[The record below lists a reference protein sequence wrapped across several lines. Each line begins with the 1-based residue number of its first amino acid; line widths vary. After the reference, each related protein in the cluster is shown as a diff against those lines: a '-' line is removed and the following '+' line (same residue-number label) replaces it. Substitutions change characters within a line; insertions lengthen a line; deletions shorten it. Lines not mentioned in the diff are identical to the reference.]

1 LFTDEKINEPI
12 CGAGVTEK
20 ESHLDFTFSG
30 LSFMQPTRLTPLART
45 LRQLLLGA
53 SLSFGALPLALADDA
68 KSYHIAPSSLE
79 TALNQFGRQAGV
91 LISFGSQ
98 VTQGVQSRGLE
109 GNYTTEQG
117 LNALLEGTGLQARAE
132 GDKAFSVQP
141 TIDAPLEL
149 DASKIVGD
157 WLGDAA
163 QINVFEHPGAR
174 DVIRREAFE
183 RQGATQARDVLNR
196 IPGVNAPDNNGTGS
210 HDMALN
216 FGIRGLNPRLA
227 SRSTVLMD
235 GIPVPFAP
243 YGQPQLSF
251 APISMGN
258 MDAVDV
264 VRGGGAVRYG
274 PQNVGG
280 VVNFVTRA
288 IPDEPTVKGGFQ
300 TETSPSS
307 SHDGFK
313 TTGNLLAGGTADN
326 GLGGAVLYSGTR
338 GGDWREHSD
347 TEIDDL
353 ILKGNY
359 QLDDANSLN
368 AMAQYYEGKADMPGG
383 LSVADYD
390 ADPYQSTR
398 PKDQFWGRRTM
409 FNFGYRYQQDRREFT
424 ASTFFTKTLR
434 SGYLD
439 QGTFL
444 SLSPREYWV
453 RGLETRF
460 AQGFDLGPT
469 RHEVGVGYRY
479 INEAGHELRYR
490 TPIASNQ
497 YPTTNSRNDRDTRG
511 GTEANALF
519 LDDRIDIGQ
528 WTITPGIRYEMIDSQ
543 QTNNLTDQKYK
554 GDYNTALPALNVL
567 YHLSDSWNLYAN
579 TEGSFGSVQYS
590 QMPNRVTSGEVKP
603 EKARTWELG
612 TRYDNGALRAE
623 IGAFLINF
631 DNQYESNQTNDSVI
645 ARGETRHQGIE
656 TSINYALDDLSPT
669 LAGFDVYATYAY
681 VDATIREDGPN
692 KGNRVPFSSKH
703 KGTLG
708 LGYTEGAWKLN
719 LDSSYQSDQ
728 FADNANTSSE
738 SADGSTGKIPGYM
751 LFSSRAAYDFGPK
764 LSDLN
769 VAVGV
774 KNIFNHQYFTRSFDD
789 NNKGKYVGEPRT
801 VYVQTSVAF

>member
-1 LFTDEKINEPI
+1 MSVRPSRLSPLSRSLRHIIF
-12 CGAGVTEK
+12 GAG
-20 ESHLDFTFSG
+20 
-30 LSFMQPTRLTPLART
+30 LSLCAAPLVQAAEVGSKT
-45 LRQLLLGA
+45 
-53 SLSFGALPLALADDA
+53 
-68 KSYHIAPSSLE
+68 YHIAPSPLE
-79 TALNQFGRQAGV
+79 NALNQFGRESGV

-98 VTQGVQSRGLE
+98 ITSGLQSRGLE
-109 GNYTTEQG
+109 GDYTTEQG
-117 LNALLEGTGLQARAE
+117 LAALLEGTGL
-132 GDKAFSVQP
+132 KASANGQDSFTLQP
-141 TIDAPLEL
+141 VNSAQVSGPIEL
-149 DASKIVGD
+149 GASNVVGD
-157 WLGDAA
+157 WLGEA
-163 QINVFEHPGAR
+163 QQTDVFEHPGAR
-174 DVIRREAFE
+174 DVIRREEME
-183 RQGATQARDVLNR
+183 RMGATSARDVLNR
-196 IPGVNAPDNNGTGS
+196 IPGVNAPENNGTGS

-280 VVNFVTRA
+280 IVNFVTRA
-288 IPDEPTVKGGFQ
+288 IPDAPTLKGGLQ
-300 TETSPSS
+300 TETSPTS

-313 TTGNLLAGGTADN
+313 TTSNLLAGGTADN
-326 GLGGAVLYSGTR
+326 GLGGALLYSGVR

-347 TEIDDL
+347 TQIDDL
-353 ILKGNY
+353 ILKGKY
-359 QLDDANSLN
+359 QIDDANSLN
-368 AMAQYYEGKADMPGG
+368 AMAQYYEGEADMPGG
-383 LSVADYD
+383 LSTADYD

-398 PKDQFWGRRTM
+398 QKDKFWGRRTLV
-409 FNFGYRYQQDRREFT
+409 NFGYRFEEDARVFT
-424 ASTFFTKTLR
+424 ANTFFTKTLR

-439 QGTFL
+439 QGSFV

-460 AQGFDLGPT
+460 SQGFALGDSW
-469 RHEVGVGYRY
+469 HEVGVGYRY
-479 INEAGHELRYR
+479 INEAGHEMRYR
-490 TPIASNQ
+490 ESTASDLL
-497 YPTTNSRNDRDTRG
+497 PTTASRNDRDTRG
-511 GTEANALF
+511 STEAHAIY
-519 LDDRIDIGQ
+519 LDDRIDIGK
-528 WTITPGIRYEMIDSQ
+528 WTITPGIRYEMIDTAQ
-543 QTNNLTDQKYK
+543 NNNLTNIKYK
-554 GDYNTALPALNVL
+554 GDYTTALPALNVL
-567 YHLSDSWNLYAN
+567 YHLTDSWNLYAN

-590 QMPNRVTSGEVKP
+590 QMPNRVAGGEVEP

-631 DNQYESNQTNDSVI
+631 DNQYESNQTNDTVI

-656 TSINYALDDLSPT
+656 TSVNYALDGLSPA
-669 LAGFDVYATYAY
+669 LAGFDVYATYAF

-692 KGNRVPFSSKH
+692 KGNRVPFASRH

-708 LGYTEGAWKLN
+708 LGYTDGPWKLN
-719 LDSSYQSDQ
+719 LDSSFQSAQ
-728 FADNANTSSE
+728 FADNANTDTE
-738 SADGSTGKIPGYM
+738 SADGSTGRIPGYM
-751 LFSSRAAYDFGPK
+751 LFSSRAAYDFGPQ

-774 KNIFNHQYFTRSFDD
+774 KNILNRQYYTRSFDD

-801 VYVQTSVAF
+801 LYVQTSLAF

>member
-1 LFTDEKINEPI
+1 MSPR
-12 CGAGVTEK
+12 
-20 ESHLDFTFSG
+20 
-30 LSFMQPTRLTPLART
+30 PTRLSPLTRT
-45 LRQLLLGA
+45 LRHVLFGA
-53 SLSFGALPLALADDA
+53 SLSITAGSMAFADGAPARA
-68 KSYHIAPSSLE
+68 YHIAPSELE
-79 TALNQFGRQAGV
+79 TALNQFGREAGV
-91 LISFGSQ
+91 LISYGSN
-98 VTQGVQSRGLE
+98 VTSGLKTRGLQ
-109 GNYTTEQG
+109 GSYTTEQA
-117 LNALLEGTGLQARAE
+117 LAALLEGTGLKAQGDGQGGFTLQPADTTQAS
-132 GDKAFSVQP
+132 G
-141 TIDAPLEL
+141 PLEL
-149 DASKIVGD
+149 GASTVVGD
-157 WLGDAA
+157 WLGEA
-163 QINVFEHPGAR
+163 QQTNVFEHPGAR
-174 DVIRREAFE
+174 DVIRREEFE
-183 RQGATQARDVLNR
+183 RAGATSAREVLNR
-196 IPGVNAPDNNGTGS
+196 IPGVNAPENNGTGS

-227 SRSTVLMD
+227 ARSTVLMD

-251 APISMGN
+251 APVSMGN

-280 VVNFVTRA
+280 IVNFVTRA
-288 IPDEPTVKGGFQ
+288 IPDAPTLKGGIQ

-326 GLGGAVLYSGTR
+326 GLGGAILYSGVR

-347 TEIDDL
+347 TQIDDL
-353 ILKGNY
+353 ILKGKY
-359 QLDDANSLN
+359 QIDEANSLN
-368 AMAQYYEGKADMPGG
+368 AEAQYYEGEADMPGG

-398 PKDQFWGRRTM
+398 LKDKFWGRRTM
-409 FNFGYRYQQDRREFT
+409 FNVGYRYQGDAREFT
-424 ASTFFTKTLR
+424 VNSFFTKTLR

-439 QGTFL
+439 QGSFV

-460 AQGFDLGPT
+460 AQGFALGAT
-469 RHEVGVGYRY
+469 QHEVGVGYRY
-479 INEAGHELRYR
+479 INEAGHELRFR
-490 TPIASNQ
+490 ENTALNLL
-497 YPTTNSRNDRDTRG
+497 PTTDSRNDRDTRG
-511 GTEANALF
+511 STEAHAF
-519 LDDRIDIGQ
+519 FVDDRIDIGK
-528 WTITPGIRYEMIDSQ
+528 WTFTPGIRYEMIDSA
-543 QTNNLTDQKYK
+543 QTNNLTHVKYQ

-567 YHLSDSWNLYAN
+567 YHMTENWNLYAN

-590 QMPNRVTSGEVKP
+590 QMPNRVAGGEVKP

-612 TRYDNGALRAE
+612 TRYDNGNLRAE

-631 DNQYESNQTNDSVI
+631 DNQYESNQTNDTVI
-645 ARGETRHQGIE
+645 ARGQTRHQGIE
-656 TSINYALDDLSPT
+656 TSVNYALDGLSPI
-669 LAGFDVYATYAY
+669 LSGFDVYATYAY

-708 LGYTEGAWKLN
+708 VAYTDGPWKLN
-719 LDSSYQSDQ
+719 LDSSYQSSQ
-728 FADNANTSSE
+728 FADNANTSTE
-738 SADGSTGKIPGYM
+738 SADGSTGRIPGYM
-751 LFSSRAAYDFGPK
+751 LFSSRAAYDFGPQM
-764 LSDLN
+764 SDLN

-774 KNIFNHQYFTRSFDD
+774 KNLLNHEYFTRSYDD

-801 VYVQTSVAF
+801 LYVQTSVSF

>member
-1 LFTDEKINEPI
+1 MSVRPSRLSPLSRSLRHIVF
-12 CGAGVTEK
+12 GAG
-20 ESHLDFTFSG
+20 
-30 LSFMQPTRLTPLART
+30 LSLCSVPLVHA
-45 LRQLLLGA
+45 A
-53 SLSFGALPLALADDA
+53 EADS
-68 KSYHIAPSSLE
+68 KTYHIAPSPLE
-79 TALNQFGRQAGV
+79 NALNQFGREAGV

-98 VTQGVQSRGLE
+98 VTSGLQSRGLE
-109 GNYTTEQG
+109 GQYTPEQG
-117 LNALLEGTGLQARAE
+117 LAALLEGTGLQANPD
-132 GDKAFSVQP
+132 GQDGFTLQP
-141 TIDAPLEL
+141 VSAQANGPVEL
-149 DASKIVGD
+149 GASTIVGD
-157 WLGDAA
+157 WLGEA
-163 QINVFEHPGAR
+163 QQTDVFEHPGAR
-174 DVIRREAFE
+174 DVIRREEIE
-183 RQGATQARDVLNR
+183 RMGASTAREVLNR
-196 IPGVNAPDNNGTGS
+196 IPGVNAPENNGTGS

-288 IPDEPTVKGGFQ
+288 IPDEPTLKGGFQ

-313 TTGNLLAGGTADN
+313 TTGNVLAGGTADN
-326 GLGGAVLYSGTR
+326 GLGGAILYTGVR

-347 TEIDDL
+347 TQIDDL
-353 ILKGNY
+353 ILKGKY
-359 QLDDANSLN
+359 QIDDANSVN
-368 AMAQYYEGKADMPGG
+368 AMAQYYEGEADMPGG
-383 LSVADYD
+383 LNVADYKE
-390 ADPYQSTR
+390 DPYQSTR
-398 PKDQFWGRRTM
+398 LKDKFWGRRTM
-409 FNFGYRYQQDRREFT
+409 VNFGYRYEEDARVFT
-424 ASTFFTKTLR
+424 ANTFFTKTLR
-434 SGYLD
+434 SGYLE
-439 QGTFL
+439 QGSFV

-460 AQGFDLGPT
+460 SQGFALGESW
-469 RHEVGVGYRY
+469 HEVGVGYRY

-490 TPIASNQ
+490 ENTVNNVL
-497 YPTTNSRNDRDTRG
+497 PTTSSRYDRDTRG
-511 GTEANALF
+511 ATEANAIYI
-519 LDDRIDIGQ
+519 DDRIDIGK
-528 WTITPGIRYEMIDSQ
+528 WTITPGIRYERIDTAQSDNF
-543 QTNNLTDQKYK
+543 NNLKYK

-567 YHLSDSWNLYAN
+567 YHLTDSWNLYAN

-590 QMPNRVTSGEVKP
+590 QMSSRIAGGEVKP

-612 TRYDNGALRAE
+612 TRYDNGNLRAE

-631 DNQYESNQTNDSVI
+631 DNQYETNQTDSSVI

-656 TSINYALDDLSPT
+656 TSVNYALAGLNPA
-669 LAGFDVYATYAY
+669 LAGFDVYATYAF

-692 KGNRVPFSSKH
+692 KGNRVPFASKH

-708 LGYTEGAWKLN
+708 VAYTEGQWKLN

-728 FADNANTSSE
+728 FADNANTRTE
-738 SADGSTGKIPGYM
+738 TANGAAGKIPGYM
-751 LFSSRAAYDFGPK
+751 LFSTRAAYDFGPQ

-774 KNIFNHQYFTRSFDD
+774 KNIFNHEYFTRSFDD
-789 NNKGKYVGEPRT
+789 NNRGKYVGEPRT